1 MLGQLVPEQ
10 CHSNVSQNSVTRPGL
25 AGQRRHGGSGAI
37 SPTNPPPSTHSA
49 IATLP
54 SPLDTWLLD
63 LPAPRPP
70 TPGQSYADW
79 YDSLGDPYDVQDP
92 DGGMPGRAFLKP
104 EVGDLWR
111 EGR

>member
-1 MLGQLVPEQ
+1 MEG
-10 CHSNVSQNSVTRPGL
+10 
-25 AGQRRHGGSGAI
+25 AGYLTHQ
-37 SPTNPPPSTHSA
+37 PPPSTHSA